1 MNIGFLCPGQASQKV
16 GMGIDLYQKTDLG
29 KKYFDI
35 ANEIMENDIQ
45 KIIFEGPEQKLKET
59 KFTQPAIYIVSVIIG
74 KLLINKGIKPNCAAG
89 HSLGEYTALTLANS
103 FDFRTGLELVKIRAN
118 GMQEACKNNDG
129 SMAAIIGLKDN
140 EVKNICKSYTGGVVV
155 AANFNS
161 KNQVVISGE
170 KDAIKNVIDI
180 MLESGAIKA
189 VELNVSGAFHSPL
202 MGEAKNILAEKL
214 LSTEINDTDI
224 PVYANVSSKPLMQA
238 SKIRLSLIDQLESP
252 VLWHQTITNM
262 IHDGVKLAIEVG
274 PGRVLKTLSRRID
287 RSLNMASIESH
298 EEIENF
304 EYV

>member
-1 MNIGFLCPGQASQKV
+1 
-16 GMGIDLYQKTDLG
+16 
-29 KKYFDI
+29 
-35 ANEIMENDIQ
+35 
-45 KIIFEGPEQKLKET
+45 
-59 KFTQPAIYIVSVIIG
+59 
-74 KLLINKGIKPNCAAG
+74 
-89 HSLGEYTALTLANS
+89 
-103 FDFRTGLELVKIRAN
+103 
-118 GMQEACKNNDG
+118 
-129 SMAAIIGLKDN
+129 MAAIIGLKDS
-140 EVKNICKSYTGGVVV
+140 EVKSICKSYTDGVVV

-161 KNQVVISGE
+161 ENQVVISGE

-202 MGEAKNILAEKL
+202 MGAAKNILAEKL

-224 PVYANVSSKPLMQA
+224 PVYANVSSKPLVQA

-304 EYV
+304 EHV